1 MPSLK
6 SHPYFK
12 EILAQALSIQSHAYG
27 LIDALNMPDKIHPK
41 IADLS
46 LKAATAMYD
55 AILHA
60 HTLAAEDFPIG
71 ASITL
76 TATVIANNAPHR
88 RFAEPGDR
96 GIIYAHYDA
105 SHPTLSCCAQV
116 RLNGSPLIINVPFT
130 DMRLTP

>member
-55 AILHA
+55 AILQAHA
-60 HTLAAEDFPIG
+60 LSAEDFPVG
-71 ASITL
+71 ASVTL
-76 TATVIANNAPHR
+76 TATVLADNAPHR

-96 GIIYAHYDA
+96 GTIYRHYSTD
-105 SHPTLSCCAQV
+105 HPTLSRCAQV